1 MLFYILFIFIIF
13 IIDFVTIKFNTMK
26 IFILLFVSVLLFANC
41 EKFKIEN
48 PDDTT
53 NTTNTTNPEMKEN
66 VRKVTFVRDCTGSY
80 IRMDAKDYKI
90 CNYQDVQNF
99 ESGDVLKVS
108 YDSIGKCENSNP
120 EQLTCKMAHL
130 FEHNVHINKSELL
143 YRPNKEITITQQK
156 MKVVKDCSGTYIQYE
171 NADYQVCN
179 KDLLVKYNDGDW
191 ILASFYT
198 LSECPEKGDVMVC
211 MLYHE
216 NKGWVKVFGIQ

>member
-1 MLFYILFIFIIF
+1 
-13 IIDFVTIKFNTMK
+13 MK
-26 IFILLFVSVLLFANC
+26 IFILLFLTVFLFVNC

-53 NTTNTTNPEMKEN
+53 NTTNTEVKDN

-80 IRMDAKDYKI
+80 IRIDSNDYKI
-90 CNYQDVQNF
+90 CNYQDVKNF

-108 YDSIGKCENSNP
+108 YDSIGACKNLNP
-120 EQLTCKMAHL
+120 EQLTCKMAHI
-130 FEHNVHINKSELL
+130 FVHQVQIKKSELL
-143 YRPNKEITITQQK
+143 YRPTKEITISNQK

-171 NADYQVCN
+171 NADYHVCN
-179 KDLLVKYNDGDW
+179 KDLLAKYKDGDW

-198 LSECPEKGDVMVC
+198 LKECQEKGDEMVC